1 MVKNDWSGEREYPRL
16 QEGDGGQAHED
27 LQAGLQVH

>member
-16 QEGDGGQAHED
+16 QERDGGQAHED